1 MSSSKVKS
9 YTYVLCKVESP
20 GYLEKGKKYT
30 VLTETDEGYVLF
42 EIKPPSPYTSFHK
55 NRFEVLNEINEDLKD
70 LLIGLHND
78 KQDKHE
84 Q

>member
-9 YTYVLCKVESP
+9 YTYLLCNVGSP

-30 VLTETDEGYVLF
+30 VLTETEDGYVLF

-55 NRFEVLNEINEDLKD
+55 NRFEVLNEINEDLRD
-70 LLIGLHND
+70 LFIGLKNE
-78 KQDKHE
+78 KE
-84 Q
+84 CN